1 LTNFKEYS
9 IAIYNRKEELMVSD
23 IEEIKIK
30 NEIFKFTDKYEN
42 GLKDETN
49 HIIPAKINK
58 KMQEKMLE
66 TVKEIYKKFELSG
79 VVRIDFLY
87 DLDHK
92 KLYVN
97 EINTIPGS
105 YAYYL
110 FKEKGITFTELLNDL
125 IKQALI
131 DKENKHIY
139 VPWYVWQ
146 EGMHAP
152 SNLQDAIDTY
162 NIQRVFTHA
171 DIVNEPVNIRCRE
184 IYSGHIHIPH
194 CKGNI
199 RNLGS
204 TYSLNFADANSKRG
218 FYVIDGDN
226 LLFVENN
233 VSIKFHRFYNGDIFT
248 IPDINKNDYI
258 ELYINQSNMSNQ
270 LYLDEINNL
279 VKNWKNVWLIPQ
291 TESKE
296 VFDSETFVGYDIETI
311 AKEMIPENLKQKFNQ
326 ILHIL
331 E

>member
-1 LTNFKEYS
+1 MKTILITDTHFGTRQNS
-9 IAIYNRKEELMVSD
+9 ITWLNS
-23 IEEIKIK
+23 
-30 NEIFKFTDKYEN
+30 
-42 GLKDETN
+42 
-49 HIIPAKINK
+49 
-58 KMQEKMLE
+58 Q
-66 TVKEIYKKFELSG
+66 
-79 VVRIDFLY
+79 IDFFTKQLIPY
-87 DLDHK
+87 IKKQKEGVRLVHLGDVFDSRSTISTIVASRVVDLFK
-92 KLYVN
+92 QISELVN
-97 EINTIPGS
+97 EFIIIGGNHD
-105 YAYYL
+105 YYSPNSDEYDTL
-110 FKEKGITFTELLNDL
+110 NLLLGNL
-125 IKQALI
+125 NIKLVTKQALI

-146 EGMHAP
+146 EEIHAP

-226 LLFVENN
+226 LLFVENT

-248 IPDINKNDYI
+248 IPNINKNDYI

-296 VFDSETFVGYDIETI
+296 VFDSETFAGYDIETI
-311 AKEMIPENLKQKFNQ
+311 TKEMIPENLKQKFNQ

>member
-1 LTNFKEYS
+1 MKTILITDTHFGTRQNS
-9 IAIYNRKEELMVSD
+9 ITWLNS
-23 IEEIKIK
+23 
-30 NEIFKFTDKYEN
+30 
-42 GLKDETN
+42 
-49 HIIPAKINK
+49 
-58 KMQEKMLE
+58 Q
-66 TVKEIYKKFELSG
+66 
-79 VVRIDFLY
+79 IDFFTKQLIPY
-87 DLDHK
+87 IK
-92 KLYVN
+92 KQKEGVRLVHLGDVFDSRS
-97 EINTIPGS
+97 TIS
-105 YAYYL
+105 TIVASRVVDL
-110 FKEKGITFTELLNDL
+110 FKQISELVDEFIIIGGNHDYYSPNSDEYDTLNL
-125 IKQALI
+125 LLGNLNIKLVTKQALI

-146 EGMHAP
+146 EEIHAP
-152 SNLQDAIDTY
+152 SNLQDAIDTH

-226 LLFVENN
+226 LLFVENT

-248 IPDINKNDYI
+248 IPNINKNDYI

-296 VFDSETFVGYDIETI
+296 VFDSETFAGYDIETI
-311 AKEMIPENLKQKFNQ
+311 TKEMIPENLKQKFNQ